1 MRSLL
6 RPKENERD
14 DKDMIEDDDRDRDR
28 GRDEDKVS
36 LANWQPSAR
45 LCNLFT
51 LQGGFAMRDR
61 VGQIDKAK

>member
-1 MRSLL
+1 MR
-6 RPKENERD
+6 ETTD
-14 DKDMIEDDDRDRDR
+14 IIEDDDRDRDR
-28 GRDEDKVS
+28 GRDEDKVT

-61 VGQIDKAK
+61 VGDRLIKQNNRQTL